1 MGLERPT
8 YFFNVGHY
16 WSTKEE
22 VIMKLTIEKKSPD
35 STGRQQ
41 LLLTR
46 NYGSY
51 LNENGKRVK
60 RRKRQSMDLF
70 IYANP
75 KDKFQRDHNKKTLDI
90 SEKIRAQA
98 IVDLANNK
106 HHFED
111 SEKQQE
117 SFYSY
122 MQQIIND
129 KEHTDSPSNVSLW
142 ESSLMHLKRY
152 CEGNPLSFADFDA
165 DVLLGFRTYLIKHA
179 RTKSDKLLS
188 SNTTS
193 CYFNKVRAALN
204 KAFHEG
210 IIRRNPVNEVK
221 SIKIEQNLRNYLEEE
236 EVTALYKTEC
246 RYDVLKRAFL
256 FGCLTGMRWSDIQK
270 LTWEKLT
277 MIDPRATFNHIKTGQ
292 LQYLYLPSDATM
304 LLDSPGEDHELVFKG
319 LRYSSYTNVA
329 LTQWMLRA
337 GITKHITFHCA
348 RHTFAVR
355 MLTNDVDIYTVSK
368 LLGHSELK
376 TTQIYTDI
384 IDRKRKEAMTTLP
397 SLFQ

>member
-8 YFFNVGHY
+8 YFFDVGHY

-22 VIMKLTIEKKSPD
+22 VIMKLTIEKKSTD
-35 STGRQQ
+35 SAGRQQ

-221 SIKIEQNLRNYLEEE
+221 SIKIEQNPRNYLEEE

-246 RYDVLKRAFL
+246 RYDVLNIR
-256 FGCLTGMRWSDIQK
+256 M
-270 LTWEKLT
+270 
-277 MIDPRATFNHIKTGQ
+277 PH
-292 LQYLYLPSDATM
+292 
-304 LLDSPGEDHELVFKG
+304 
-319 LRYSSYTNVA
+319 RYA
-329 LTQWMLRA
+329 L
-337 GITKHITFHCA
+337 
-348 RHTFAVR
+348 
-355 MLTNDVDIYTVSK
+355 
-368 LLGHSELK
+368 E
-376 TTQIYTDI
+376 
-384 IDRKRKEAMTTLP
+384 
-397 SLFQ
+397 

>member
-1 MGLERPT
+1 
-8 YFFNVGHY
+8 
-16 WSTKEE
+16 
-22 VIMKLTIEKKSPD
+22 MKLTIEKKSAD

-60 RRKRQSMDLF
+60 RRKRQSLDLF
-70 IYANP
+70 IYATP
-75 KDKFQRDHNKKTLDI
+75 KDKFERDHNKKTLDI

-98 IVDLANNK
+98 VVDLANNK

-129 KEHTDSPSNVSLW
+129 KEHTDSKSNVSLW
-142 ESSLMHLKRY
+142 ESALIHLQKY

-179 RTKSDKLLS
+179 RTKSDKILS

-221 SIKIEQNLRNYLEEE
+221 SIKIEQNPRNYLEEE
-236 EVTALYKTEC
+236 ELTALYRTEC

-256 FGCLTGMRWSDIQK
+256 FSCLTGMRWCDIHK
-270 LTWEKLT
+270 LTWNQIALKEQRT
-277 MIDPRATFNHIKTGQ
+277 TFKHKKTKN
-292 LQYLYLPSDATM
+292 LQYLDLPDDAIS
-304 LLDSPGEDHELVFKG
+304 LLGSQGEAHERVFKG

-337 GITKHITFHCA
+337 GITKHITFHCG
-348 RHTFAVR
+348 RHSFAVR
-355 MLTNDVDIYTVSK
+355 MLTNDIDIYTVSK

-376 TTQIYTDI
+376 TTQIYSDI
-384 IDRKRKEAMTTLP
+384 VERKRKEAMTTLP

>member
-1 MGLERPT
+1 MAHRPLCCGPLLIHQRGSYYET
-8 YFFNVGHY
+8 NHR
-16 WSTKEE
+16 
-22 VIMKLTIEKKSPD
+22 KKSAN
-35 STGRQQ
+35 SAGRQQ

-60 RRKRQSMDLF
+60 RRKRQLLDLF
-70 IYANP
+70 IYATP
-75 KDKFQRDHNKKTLDI
+75 KDKFERDHNKKTLDI

-98 IVDLANNK
+98 VVDLANNK

-117 SFYSY
+117 SFYSS

-129 KEHTDSPSNVSLW
+129 KEHTDSKSNVSLW
-142 ESSLMHLKRY
+142 ESALIHLQKY
-152 CEGNPLSFADFDA
+152 CEGNPLSFADFGA

-221 SIKIEQNLRNYLEEE
+221 SIKIEQTPRNYLEEE
-236 EVTALYKTEC
+236 
-246 RYDVLKRAFL
+246 
-256 FGCLTGMRWSDIQK
+256 K
-270 LTWEKLT
+270 LNSL
-277 MIDPRATFNHIKTGQ
+277 
-292 LQYLYLPSDATM
+292 S
-304 LLDSPGEDHELVFKG
+304 
-319 LRYSSYTNVA
+319 
-329 LTQWMLRA
+329 
-337 GITKHITFHCA
+337 GI
-348 RHTFAVR
+348 
-355 MLTNDVDIYTVSK
+355 S
-368 LLGHSELK
+368 
-376 TTQIYTDI
+376 
-384 IDRKRKEAMTTLP
+384 
-397 SLFQ
+397 

>member
-1 MGLERPT
+1 
-8 YFFNVGHY
+8 
-16 WSTKEE
+16 
-22 VIMKLTIEKKSPD
+22 MKLTSEKKSAD

-60 RRKRQSMDLF
+60 RRKRQSLDLF
-70 IYANP
+70 IYATP
-75 KDKFQRDHNKKTLDI
+75 KDKFERDHNKKTLDI

-98 IVDLANNK
+98 VVDLANNK

-129 KEHTDSPSNVSLW
+129 KEHTDSKSNVSLW
-142 ESSLMHLKRY
+142 ESALIHLQKY

-221 SIKIEQNLRNYLEEE
+221 SIKIEQNPRNYLEEE
-236 EVTALYKTEC
+236 ELTALYRTEC

-256 FGCLTGMRWSDIQK
+256 FSCLTGMRWCDIHK
-270 LTWEKLT
+270 LTWNQIALKEQRT
-277 MIDPRATFNHIKTGQ
+277 TFKHKKTKN
-292 LQYLYLPSDATM
+292 LQYLDLPDDAIS
-304 LLDSPGEDHELVFKG
+304 LLGSQGEAHERVFKG

-337 GITKHITFHCA
+337 GITKHITFHCG
-348 RHTFAVR
+348 RHSFAVR
-355 MLTNDVDIYTVSK
+355 MLTNDIDIYTVSK

-376 TTQIYTDI
+376 TTQIYSDI
-384 IDRKRKEAMTTLP
+384 VERKRKEAMTTLP

>member
-1 MGLERPT
+1 MGLEWPT
-8 YFFNVGHY
+8 DLFVVGHY

-60 RRKRQSMDLF
+60 RRKRQSLDLF
-70 IYANP
+70 IYATP
-75 KDKFQRDHNKKTLDI
+75 KDKFERDHNKKTLDI

-142 ESSLMHLKRY
+142 ESALIHLQKY

-221 SIKIEQNLRNYLEEE
+221 SIKIEQNPRNYLEEE
-236 EVTALYKTEC
+236 EVTALYRTEC

-270 LTWEKLT
+270 LTWDRIALKEQ
-277 MIDPRATFNHIKTGQ
+277 RATFRHTKTKH
-292 LQYLYLPSDATM
+292 LQYLDLPDDAIS
-304 LLDSPGEDHELVFKG
+304 LLGSQGEAHERVFKG

-355 MLTNDVDIYTVSK
+355 MLTNDY
-368 LLGHSELK
+368 
-376 TTQIYTDI
+376 
-384 IDRKRKEAMTTLP
+384 
-397 SLFQ
+397 

>member
-1 MGLERPT
+1 
-8 YFFNVGHY
+8 
-16 WSTKEE
+16 
-22 VIMKLTIEKKSPD
+22 
-35 STGRQQ
+35 
-41 LLLTR
+41 
-46 NYGSY
+46 
-51 LNENGKRVK
+51 
-60 RRKRQSMDLF
+60 MDLF

-152 CEGNPLSFADFDA
+152 CEGNLLSFSDFDA

-188 SNTTS
+188 SNITS
-193 CYFNKVRAALN
+193 CYFNKVRSALN

-221 SIKIEQNLRNYLEEE
+221 SINIEQNPRNYLEEKE
-236 EVTALYKTEC
+236 LTALYRTEC

-256 FGCLTGMRWSDIQK
+256 FSCLTGMRWSDIQK
-270 LTWEKLT
+270 LSWDQIALKEQ
-277 MIDPRATFNHIKTGQ
+277 RATFRHTKTKH
-292 LQYLYLPSDATM
+292 LQYLDLPDDAIS
-304 LLDSPGEDHELVFKG
+304 LLGSQGEAHELVFKG

-329 LTQWMLRA
+329 LSQWMLRA
-337 GITKHITFHCA
+337 RITKHITFHCA

-376 TTQIYTDI
+376 TTQIYADI

>member
-1 MGLERPT
+1 
-8 YFFNVGHY
+8 
-16 WSTKEE
+16 
-22 VIMKLTIEKKSPD
+22 MKLTIEKKSAD

-60 RRKRQSMDLF
+60 RRKRQSLDLF
-70 IYANP
+70 IYATP
-75 KDKFQRDHNKKTLDI
+75 KDKFERDHNKKTLDI

-98 IVDLANNK
+98 VVDLANNK

-129 KEHTDSPSNVSLW
+129 KEHTDSKSNVSLW
-142 ESSLMHLKRY
+142 ESALIHLQKY

-221 SIKIEQNLRNYLEEE
+221 SIKIEQNPRNYLEEE
-236 EVTALYKTEC
+236 ELTALYRTEC

-256 FGCLTGMRWSDIQK
+256 FSCLTGMRWCDIHK
-270 LTWEKLT
+270 LTWNQIALKEQRT
-277 MIDPRATFNHIKTGQ
+277 TFKHKKTKN
-292 LQYLYLPSDATM
+292 LQYLDLPDDAIS
-304 LLDSPGEDHELVFKG
+304 LLGSQGEAHERVFKG

-337 GITKHITFHCA
+337 GITKHITFHCG
-348 RHTFAVR
+348 RHSFAVR
-355 MLTNDVDIYTVSK
+355 MLTNDIDIYTVSK

-376 TTQIYTDI
+376 TTQIYSDI
-384 IDRKRKEAMTTLP
+384 VERKRKEAMTTLP

>member
-1 MGLERPT
+1 
-8 YFFNVGHY
+8 
-16 WSTKEE
+16 
-22 VIMKLTIEKKSPD
+22 MKLTIEKKSAD

-60 RRKRQSMDLF
+60 RRKRQSLDLF
-70 IYANP
+70 IYATP
-75 KDKFQRDHNKKTLDI
+75 KDKFERDHNKKTLDI

-98 IVDLANNK
+98 VVDLANNK

-129 KEHTDSPSNVSLW
+129 KEHTDSKSNVSLW
-142 ESSLMHLKRY
+142 ESALIHLQKY

-165 DVLLGFRTYLIKHA
+165 EVLLGFRTYLIKHA

-221 SIKIEQNLRNYLEEE
+221 SIKIEQNPRNYLEEE
-236 EVTALYKTEC
+236 ELIALYRTEC

-256 FGCLTGMRWSDIQK
+256 FSCLTGMRWCDIHK
-270 LTWEKLT
+270 LTWNQIALKEQRT
-277 MIDPRATFNHIKTGQ
+277 TFKHKKTKN
-292 LQYLYLPSDATM
+292 LQYLDLPDDAIS
-304 LLDSPGEDHELVFKG
+304 LLGSQGEAHERVFKG

-337 GITKHITFHCA
+337 GITKHITFHCG
-348 RHTFAVR
+348 RHSFAVR
-355 MLTNDVDIYTVSK
+355 MLTNDIDIYTVSK

-376 TTQIYTDI
+376 TTQIYSDI
-384 IDRKRKEAMTTLP
+384 VERKRKEAMTTLP

>member
-1 MGLERPT
+1 
-8 YFFNVGHY
+8 
-16 WSTKEE
+16 
-22 VIMKLTIEKKSPD
+22 MKLTIEKKSAD

-60 RRKRQSMDLF
+60 RRKRQSLDLF
-70 IYANP
+70 IYATP

-98 IVDLANNK
+98 VVDLANNK

-129 KEHTDSPSNVSLW
+129 KEHTDSKSNVSLW
-142 ESSLMHLKRY
+142 ESALIHLQKY

-221 SIKIEQNLRNYLEEE
+221 SIKIEQNPRNYLEEE
-236 EVTALYKTEC
+236 ELTALYRTEC

-256 FGCLTGMRWSDIQK
+256 FSCLTGMRWCDIHK
-270 LTWEKLT
+270 LTWNQIALKEQRT
-277 MIDPRATFNHIKTGQ
+277 TFKHKKTKN
-292 LQYLYLPSDATM
+292 LQYLDLPDDAIS
-304 LLDSPGEDHELVFKG
+304 LLGSQGEAHERVFKG

-337 GITKHITFHCA
+337 GITKHITFHCG
-348 RHTFAVR
+348 RHSFAVR
-355 MLTNDVDIYTVSK
+355 MLTNDIDIYTVSK

-376 TTQIYTDI
+376 TTQIYSDI
-384 IDRKRKEAMTTLP
+384 VERKRKEAMNTLP